1 MITPA
6 TAYGF
11 INGVLPRSSVG
22 YHTVVVELSWDH
34 KVSSSRTVRG
44 DWGYVALESDA
55 NTNRSDEIP
64 CIAHPFGRIAQR
76 LRRVPS
82 FRSLVGAPPVSY
94 QLLVHRLIS
103 RRQLLPRFRGRQTT
117 EPGIGSS
124 INMTFFFKTGYKHD
138 GPVKPPASHA
148 RLTTQRWAY
157 TCLLYTSP
165 SPRD

>member
-1 MITPA
+1 MPTKKRCFDNSVITPA

-148 RLTTQRWAY
+148 RLTTQR
-157 TCLLYTSP
+157 
-165 SPRD
+165 